1 MTRKKSNLIANKV
14 LVVWIDDQTS
24 HNIPLSHRLIQ
35 SKVQALFNSMKAERS
50 EKVAEEKSEA
60 TRGWSMR
67 SKERSLVHNIKMQD
81 DAASTDVKATASY
94 PEHDYQRRLH

>member
-1 MTRKKSNLIANKV
+1 MNTQMTRKKSNLIADKV

-50 EKVAEEKSEA
+50 EKVAEENLK
-60 TRGWSMR
+60 
-67 SKERSLVHNIKMQD
+67 L
-81 DAASTDVKATASY
+81 
-94 PEHDYQRRLH
+94 PEVGP

>member
-1 MTRKKSNLIANKV
+1 
-14 LVVWIDDQTS
+14 
-24 HNIPLSHRLIQ
+24 
-35 SKVQALFNSMKAERS
+35 
-50 EKVAEEKSEA
+50 
-60 TRGWSMR
+60 MR

>member
-1 MTRKKSNLIANKV
+1 M

-50 EKVAEEKSEA
+50 ETVAEEKFEA
-60 TRGWSMR
+60 TRVWSRR
-67 SKERSLVHNIKMQD
+67 SKERSLVHSIKMQD
-81 DAASTDVKATASY
+81 DVASTDGKATASY
-94 PEHDYQRRLH
+94 PEHDYQRRLC

>member
-1 MTRKKSNLIANKV
+1 M

-50 EKVAEEKSEA
+50 ETVAEDKFES
-60 TRGWSMR
+60 TRAWSMR
-67 SKERSLVHNIKMQD
+67 SKGRSLVHSIKMQD
-81 DAASTDVKATASY
+81 DVASTDRKATASY
-94 PEHDYQRRLH
+94 PEHDYQRRLC